1 MSKIAM
7 IHSLIDDIK
16 DEVIGWRRYL
26 HKYPE
31 LSFQEE
37 KTAQFVYETLQ
48 TFGGLEVS
56 RPTKTSVMARLI
68 GQNSGGVIALRA
80 DMDALP
86 IKEENDFDFT
96 SQNSGVMH
104 ACGHD
109 GHTAMLLGAAKIL
122 TKLKDQIKG
131 EVRFLFQHAEELPP
145 GGAQE
150 MITAGVLDGV
160 DMIIGTH
167 LMSNLPVGK
176 IGLSSG
182 PIMAG
187 ADTFK
192 ITVVGKG
199 GHASQPELTIDP
211 IVIGSQIV
219 TNLQHIVSRNR
230 DAQETLVISV
240 TQFHGGSAINV
251 IPSKVTIGGS
261 VRSFNPELRERL
273 PSFIERIVKGITE
286 AHGAAYEFDY
296 QFGYAPTIND
306 EKVTQLMNETV
317 CEVFGEESRDIIK
330 PIMASEDFSTYQK
343 VVKGSY
349 IAIGAGNKEKGIIYP
364 HHHPKFTV
372 DEQALQYGVKLFVY
386 GTIKLLNLT
395 YSEVGE

>member
-1 MSKIAM
+1 MSQTIM
-7 IHSLIDDIK
+7 IHDLIEAIK

-48 TFGGLEVS
+48 TFGDLEIS
-56 RPTKTSVMARLI
+56 RPTKTSIMARLI
-68 GQNSGGVIALRA
+68 GQQPGKVIALRA

-86 IKEENDFDFT
+86 IEEENNFEFV
-96 SQNSGVMH
+96 SRYPGVMH
-104 ACGHD
+104 GCGHD
-109 GHTAMLLGAAKIL
+109 GHTAMLLGVAKIL
-122 TKLKDQIKG
+122 TQLKDQIKG

-150 MITAGVLDGV
+150 MVEAGVLDGV
-160 DMIIGTH
+160 DMIIGAH
-167 LMSNLPVGK
+167 LSSNLPLGK
-176 IGLSSG
+176 IGLSYG
-182 PIMAG
+182 PAMAG

-199 GHASQPELTIDP
+199 GHASQPELAIDP
-211 IVIGSQIV
+211 ITIGTQVVS
-219 TNLQHIVSRNR
+219 NLQHIVSRYQ

-261 VRSFNPELRERL
+261 VRSFNLGIRENI
-273 PSFIERIVKGITE
+273 PNFIKRILKGITE
-286 AHGAAYEFDY
+286 AHGATYEFDY

-306 EKVTQLMNETV
+306 EEITRLMDETV
-317 CEVFGEESRDIIK
+317 CELFGEESREIIK
-330 PIMASEDFSTYQK
+330 PIMASEDFSAYQK
-343 VVKGSY
+343 VVPGSY
-349 IAIGAGNKEKGIIYP
+349 IQIGAGNEEKGIIYP
-364 HHHPKFTV
+364 HHHPRFAI
-372 DEQALQYGVKLFVY
+372 DEDALEIGVELFVQSSFR
-386 GTIKLLNLT
+386 LLETGNK
-395 YSEVGE
+395 

>member
-1 MSKIAM
+1 M
-7 IHSLIDDIK
+7 IHNLIEDTK
-16 DEVIGWRRYL
+16 DEVIRWRRYL

-37 KTAQFVYETLQ
+37 NTAQFVYETLQ
-48 TFGGLEVS
+48 TFGDLEIS

-68 GQNSGGVIALRA
+68 GQQPGKVIVLRA

-86 IKEENDFDFT
+86 IEEENDFDFV
-96 SQNSGVMH
+96 SQNTGVMH

-122 TKLKDQIKG
+122 SQLKDQIKG

-150 MITAGVLDGV
+150 IVQTGVLDGV
-160 DMIIGTH
+160 DMIMGTH
-167 LMSNLPVGK
+167 LSSMVPLGK
-176 IGLSSG
+176 IGLSYG
-182 PIMAG
+182 PMMAG

-211 IVIGSQIV
+211 IAIGTQIV
-219 TNLQHIVSRNR
+219 TNLQHIVSRYR

-240 TQFHGGSAINV
+240 TQFFAGSAINV
-251 IPSKVTIGGS
+251 IPSRISIGGS
-261 VRSFNPELRERL
+261 VRSFNPELREKI
-273 PSFIERIVKGITE
+273 PTFIERIVKGITE
-286 AHGAAYEFDY
+286 AHGATYEFDY

-306 EKVTQLMNETV
+306 EEVTRLMDETV
-317 CEVFGEESRDIIK
+317 CEVFSENSREILK
-330 PIMASEDFSTYQK
+330 PIMGSEDFSAYQK
-343 VVKGSY
+343 VAPGSF
-349 IAIGAGNKEKGIIYP
+349 IIIGARNEEKGIIYP
-364 HHHPKFTV
+364 HHHPQFTV
-372 DEQALQYGVKLFVY
+372 DEQALQYGVKLFVH
-386 GTIKLLNLT
+386 GTFKMLNLT
-395 YSEVGE
+395 N

>member
-1 MSKIAM
+1 MYQMTM
-7 IHSLIDDIK
+7 IHDLIEDVK
-16 DEVIGWRRYL
+16 DEVIGWRRFL

-48 TFGGLEVS
+48 TFGDLEIS
-56 RPTKTSVMARLI
+56 CPTNTSVMARLI
-68 GQNSGGVIALRA
+68 GQQPGKVIALRA
-80 DMDALP
+80 DMDALS
-86 IKEENDFDFT
+86 IEEENDFDFV

-122 TKLKDQIKG
+122 TRLKDQIKG

-150 MITAGVLDGV
+150 MVKAGVLEGV
-160 DMIIGTH
+160 DMIIGCH
-167 LMSNLPVGK
+167 LMSTLPLGK
-176 IGLSSG
+176 IGLSYG
-182 PIMAG
+182 PMMAG
-187 ADTFK
+187 ADTFQ

-211 IVIGSQIV
+211 IAIGTQIV
-219 TNLQHIVSRNR
+219 TNLQHIVSRNL

-240 TQFHGGSAINV
+240 TQFHAGSAINV
-251 IPSKVTIGGS
+251 IPSRVSIGGS
-261 VRSFNPELRERL
+261 VRSFNLELREKI
-273 PSFIERIVKGITE
+273 PTFIERIVKGITE
-286 AHGAAYEFDY
+286 AHGATYEFDY

-306 EKVTQLMNETV
+306 EEITRLMDETV
-317 CEVFGEESRDIIK
+317 CELFSEESREIIK
-330 PIMASEDFSTYQK
+330 PIMGSEDFSAYQK
-343 VVKGSY
+343 VVPGSY
-349 IAIGAGNKEKGIIYP
+349 IQIGAGNEEKGIIYP

-372 DEQALQYGVKLFVY
+372 DEQALQYGVKLFIH

-395 YSEVGE
+395 Y

>member
-1 MSKIAM
+1 MAT
-7 IHSLIDDIK
+7 IHDLIEDVK

-48 TFGGLEVS
+48 TFGGLEIS

-68 GQNSGGVIALRA
+68 GRQPGKVIALRA

-86 IKEENDFDFT
+86 IDEENDFDFV

-122 TKLKDQIKG
+122 AQLQDQIIG

-145 GGAQE
+145 GGAGE
-150 MITAGVLDGV
+150 MVKAGVLEGV
-160 DMIIGTH
+160 DLIIGTH
-167 LMSNLPVGK
+167 LMSTLPLGK
-176 IGLSSG
+176 IGLGYG

-211 IVIGSQIV
+211 IAIGTQVVS
-219 TNLQHIVSRNR
+219 NLQHIVSRYR
-230 DAQETLVISV
+230 DAQAALVISV
-240 TQFHGGSAINV
+240 TQFHAGSAINV
-251 IPSKVTIGGS
+251 IPSKVNIGGS
-261 VRSFNPELRERL
+261 VRSFNPELRDKI
-273 PSFIERIVKGITE
+273 PAFIERIVKGITE

-296 QFGYAPTIND
+296 QFGYAPVIND
-306 EKVTQLMNETV
+306 EEVTRWMDETV
-317 CEVFGEESRDIIK
+317 CEVFGEDSREMIK
-330 PIMASEDFSTYQK
+330 PVMGSEDFSAYQQAVPGTYI
-343 VVKGSY
+343 S
-349 IAIGAGNKEKGIIYP
+349 IGARNENKGIIYP
-364 HHHPKFTV
+364 HHHPKFTF
-372 DEQALQYGVKLFVY
+372 DEQALQYGVKLFVH
-386 GTIKLLNLT
+386 GTFKLLNLT
-395 YSEVGE
+395 C

>member
-1 MSKIAM
+1 MSQTIM
-7 IHSLIDDIK
+7 IHDLIEAVK
-16 DEVIGWRRYL
+16 DEVIAWRRYL

-48 TFGGLEVS
+48 TFGELEIS
-56 RPTKTSVMARLI
+56 RPTKTSIMARLI
-68 GQNSGGVIALRA
+68 GQQPGKVIALRA

-86 IKEENDFDFT
+86 IEEENDFDFV

-109 GHTAMLLGAAKIL
+109 GHTAMLLGTAKIF
-122 TKLKDQIKG
+122 TQIKEQIKG

-150 MITAGVLDGV
+150 MVRAGALDGV

-167 LMSNLPVGK
+167 LLSTLPLGK
-176 IGLSSG
+176 IGLGYG

-187 ADTFK
+187 ADTFN
-192 ITVVGKG
+192 ITLVGKG
-199 GHASQPELTIDP
+199 GHASQPELTVDP
-211 IVIGSQIV
+211 IAIGTQVVS
-219 TNLQHIVSRNR
+219 NLQHIVSRYR
-230 DAQETLVISV
+230 DSQDALVISV

-251 IPSKVTIGGS
+251 IPSKVSIGGS
-261 VRSFNPELRERL
+261 VRSFNPQLQVEI
-273 PSFIERIVKGITE
+273 PNFIERIVKGITE
-286 AHGAAYEFDY
+286 AHGATYEFDY

-306 EKVTQLMNETV
+306 EEVTRLMDETV
-317 CEVFGEESRDIIK
+317 CEIFGEESREILK
-330 PIMASEDFSTYQK
+330 PIMGSEDFSAFQEVVPGTYI
-343 VVKGSY
+343 G
-349 IAIGAGNKEKGIIYP
+349 IGARNEEKGIIYP

-372 DEQALQYGVKLFVY
+372 DEQALQNGVKLYVN
-386 GTIKLLNLT
+386 GTLKMLNLT
-395 YSEVGE
+395 Y

>member
-1 MSKIAM
+1 M
-7 IHSLIDDIK
+7 IHNLIEDTK

-37 KTAQFVYETLQ
+37 NTAQFVYDTLQ
-48 TFGGLEVS
+48 TFGDLEIS

-68 GQNSGGVIALRA
+68 GQQPGKVIVLRA

-86 IKEENDFDFT
+86 IEEENDFDFV
-96 SQNSGVMH
+96 SQNTGVMH

-122 TKLKDQIKG
+122 TQLKDRIKG

-145 GGAQE
+145 GGAREIVQ
-150 MITAGVLDGV
+150 TGVLDGV
-160 DMIIGTH
+160 DMIMGTH
-167 LMSNLPVGK
+167 LSSMVPLGK
-176 IGLSSG
+176 IGLSYG
-182 PIMAG
+182 PMMAG

-199 GHASQPELTIDP
+199 GHASQPELTVDP
-211 IVIGSQIV
+211 IAIGTQIV
-219 TNLQHIVSRNR
+219 TNLQHIVSRYR

-240 TQFHGGSAINV
+240 TQFFAGSAINV
-251 IPSKVTIGGS
+251 IPSRVSIGGS
-261 VRSFNPELRERL
+261 VRSFNPELREKI
-273 PSFIERIVKGITE
+273 PTFIERIVKGITE
-286 AHGAAYEFDY
+286 AHGATYEFDY

-306 EKVTQLMNETV
+306 QEVTRLMDETV
-317 CEVFGEESRDIIK
+317 CEVFSENSREILK
-330 PIMASEDFSTYQK
+330 PIMGSEDFSAYQK
-343 VVKGSY
+343 VAPGSF
-349 IAIGAGNKEKGIIYP
+349 IMIGARNEEKGIIYP

-372 DEQALQYGVKLFVY
+372 DEQALQYGVKLFVH
-386 GTIKLLNLT
+386 GTFKMLNLT
-395 YSEVGE
+395 N